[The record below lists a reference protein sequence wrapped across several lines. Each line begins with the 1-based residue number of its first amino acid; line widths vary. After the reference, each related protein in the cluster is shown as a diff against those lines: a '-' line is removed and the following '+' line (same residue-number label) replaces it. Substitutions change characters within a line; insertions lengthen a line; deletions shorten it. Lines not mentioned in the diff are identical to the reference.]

1 MEQYLQYAPT
11 IIVVFGF
18 FIAYKIFV
26 TPEDLS
32 KTTKE
37 INDRVD
43 EKLEKLENKTASKEA
58 VINLTA
64 EISDMKKKIDKIYDF
79 ILGVKL

>member
-1 MEQYLQYAPT
+1 MEQYLQYAPI
-11 IIVVFGF
+11 IIVVMGF

-26 TPEDLS
+26 TPADLS
-32 KTTKE
+32 ETEKS

-58 VINLTA
+58 VVNLTN
-64 EISDMKKKIDKIYDF
+64 EITDMKKNR
-79 ILGVKL
+79 

>member
-26 TPEDLS
+26 TPDDLS
-32 KTTKE
+32 KATKD

-58 VINLTA
+58 VTALTT

-79 ILGVKL
+79 ILGVK